1 MCTLQI
7 DESPFPLFFDDGPF
21 SALESIRKHLLD
33 DDCYTAPSP
42 ARTESFLSSLLST
55 TDWSDILSESAA
67 DTSTTKPVNTAPF
80 LITAADW
87 TDILSESVDTAPFPA
102 AVLPKKAHYKGV
114 RRRPW
119 GKYAAEIRD
128 PKKNG
133 SRIWLG
139 TYETPQDAALAYDR
153 AAFRMRGSKAKLN
166 FPHLVGSSADYE
178 PVRVTNSNKKRGS
191 PEPPCTPPSFSSSS
205 SSSSL
210 LSFSGAEMETES
222 PKAKKSKMSMIE
234 SYVELEAGW
243 DLTCSDSQMPF
254 GSGLLV
260 DQYST
265 M

>member
-1 MCTLQI
+1 MC
-7 DESPFPLFFDDGPF
+7 SF

-33 DDCYTAPSP
+33 DEPPTDQVAADCYTAPSP

-67 DTSTTKPVNTAPF
+67 DTSTTKPVNTAP
-80 LITAADW
+80 L
-87 TDILSESVDTAPFPA
+87 PA

-153 AAFRMRGSKAKLN
+153 AAFQMRGSKAKLN

-178 PVRVTNSNKKRGS
+178 PVRVTNNSKKRGS
-191 PEPPCTPPSFSSSS
+191 PEPCTPSPSSSS
-205 SSSSL
+205 S
-210 LSFSGAEMETES
+210 ETES

>member
-1 MCTLQI
+1 MC
-7 DESPFPLFFDDGPF
+7 SF

-33 DDCYTAPSP
+33 DEPPTEAAADSYPAPPSP
-42 ARTESFLSSLLST
+42 AGTESFLLST
-55 TDWSDILSESAA
+55 AEYWSDILS
-67 DTSTTKPVNTAPF
+67 DTSTAEPVNTAPF
-80 LITAADW
+80 
-87 TDILSESVDTAPFPA
+87 SA

-153 AAFRMRGSKAKLN
+153 AAFQMRGSKAKLN
-166 FPHLVGSSADYE
+166 FPHLVGSADYE
-178 PVRVTNSNKKRGS
+178 PVRVTNSKKRSS
-191 PEPPCTPPSFSSSS
+191 PEPPCAKSFSSSS
-205 SSSSL
+205 SSSSSW
-210 LSFSGAEMETES
+210 LSFSEAES
-222 PKAKKSKMSMIE
+222 PTAKSNEMSMIE
-234 SYVELEAGW
+234 SYLELEDG
-243 DLTCSDSQMPF
+243 F

-260 DQYST
+260 DQYCT

>member
-1 MCTLQI
+1 MC
-7 DESPFPLFFDDGPF
+7 SF

-33 DDCYTAPSP
+33 DEPPTDQVAADCYTAPSP

-67 DTSTTKPVNTAPF
+67 DTSTTKPVNTAP
-80 LITAADW
+80 
-87 TDILSESVDTAPFPA
+87 
-102 AVLPKKAHYKGV
+102 LPKAHYKGV

-191 PEPPCTPPSFSSSS
+191 PEPPCTPPSS
-205 SSSSL
+205 
-210 LSFSGAEMETES
+210 EMETES

>member
-1 MCTLQI
+1 MC
-7 DESPFPLFFDDGPF
+7 SF

-33 DDCYTAPSP
+33 DEPPTDQVAADCYTAPSP

-67 DTSTTKPVNTAPF
+67 DTSTTKPVNTAP
-80 LITAADW
+80 L
-87 TDILSESVDTAPFPA
+87 PA

-153 AAFRMRGSKAKLN
+153 AAFQMRGSKAKLN
-166 FPHLVGSSADYE
+166 FPHLVGSSA
-178 PVRVTNSNKKRGS
+178 
-191 PEPPCTPPSFSSSS
+191 SFSSSS

>member
-33 DDCYTAPSP
+33 DDEPPPTEPAADSYAAPSP
-42 ARTESFLSSLLST
+42 ARTESFLSSLIS
-55 TDWSDILSESAA
+55 
-67 DTSTTKPVNTAPF
+67 
-80 LITAADW
+80 AADW
-87 TDILSESVDTAPFPA
+87 TDILSESANTAPLPA
-102 AVLPKKAHYKGV
+102 VVLPKKAHYKGV

-153 AAFRMRGSKAKLN
+153 AAFQMRGSKAKLN
-166 FPHLVGSSADYE
+166 FPDLVGSSADYE
-178 PVRVTNSNKKRGS
+178 PVRVTNSKKKRCS
-191 PEPPCTPPSFSSSS
+191 PEPCTTSFSSD

-210 LSFSGAEMETES
+210 LSFSETES
-222 PKAKKSKMSMIE
+222 PKAKRSNYMSLIE
-234 SYVELEAGW
+234 SYLEREDER
-243 DLTCSDSQMPF
+243 DLTFSDSQMPF
-254 GSGLLV
+254 GNGLLV
-260 DQYST
+260 DQYCT
-265 M
+265 L

>member
-1 MCTLQI
+1 MC
-7 DESPFPLFFDDGPF
+7 SF

-33 DDCYTAPSP
+33 DEPPTDQVAADCYTAPSP

-67 DTSTTKPVNTAPF
+67 DTSTTKPVNTAP
-80 LITAADW
+80 L
-87 TDILSESVDTAPFPA
+87 PA
-102 AVLPKKAHYKGV
+102 AVLPKKAHYKKAHYKGV

>member
-33 DDCYTAPSP
+33 DDEPPPTEPAADSYAAPSP
-42 ARTESFLSSLLST
+42 ARTESFLSSLISAADWTDKSFLSSLLST

-67 DTSTTKPVNTAPF
+67 DTSTTKPVNTAP
-80 LITAADW
+80 L
-87 TDILSESVDTAPFPA
+87 PA

-153 AAFRMRGSKAKLN
+153 AAFQMRGSKAKLN

-178 PVRVTNSNKKRGS
+178 PVRVTNNSKKRGS
-191 PEPPCTPPSFSSSS
+191 PEPCTPSPSSSS
-205 SSSSL
+205 SW
-210 LSFSGAEMETES
+210 LSFSETET
-222 PKAKKSKMSMIE
+222 PTAKRNEMSMIE
-234 SYVELEAGW
+234 SYMELEDGF
-243 DLTCSDSQMPF
+243 DCS
-254 GSGLLV
+254 GILV
-260 DQYST
+260 DQYCI

>member
-1 MCTLQI
+1 MCTQI
-7 DESPFPLFFDDGPF
+7 DEAAFSLLFDGPF

-33 DDCYTAPSP
+33 DDDEPAADSYTAPSP
-42 ARTESFLSSLLST
+42 AGTESFLSS
-55 TDWSDILSESAA
+55 
-67 DTSTTKPVNTAPF
+67 